1 MVLTCGKDD
10 LVKLTDARTFQ
21 VAASLRAP
29 GFHVGGVW
37 CKACLGPDEHHIA
50 AGSSDGTVFVWQVL
64 TGALGYRG

>member
-1 MVLTCGKDD
+1 MTCGKDD

-37 CKACLGPDEHHIA
+37 CKACLGPDERHIA
-50 AGSSDGTVFVWQVL
+50 AGASDGTVFVWQVC
-64 TGALGYRG
+64 